1 MSPNGFPGGLNTQ
14 LRLAAPGGAISSVP
28 LTQLSG
34 GTDQVLPNGMHVTA
48 GPVTAIEAPLP
59 EGVGNEV
66 VFDLQTG
73 IINPGCTLPLPVPG
87 YQIDDLRV
95 E

>member
-1 MSPNGFPGGLNTQ
+1 
-14 LRLAAPGGAISSVP
+14 
-28 LTQLSG
+28 
-34 GTDQVLPNGMHVTA
+34 
-48 GPVTAIEAPLP
+48 VTAIEATLP